1 MFGVDLAI
9 REGRLSERPGEE
21 RTVPRYRGVV
31 WQGLTNLGAWA
42 LVLGVVQFFALHLIV
57 QSAWPE
63 PYSWADN
70 NISDLGAV
78 GCGPWEGDGRHVCSP
93 LHAWMNASF
102 VAQGA
107 LLAAGLVL
115 ARPLRG
121 RLLTKTSLAFVLL
134 AALGFVLAGL
144 APADANEGL
153 HVLGAFAVI
162 FCGNVGL
169 IFAEGPA
176 QADGA
181 RAVRAFPRTLGTVGL
196 VATALFMGE
205 VWLVFGMGGMER
217 LAVFPLQVWA
227 LLMGI
232 SILRRGKRWTY
243 SADCA

>member
-1 MFGVDLAI
+1 M
-9 REGRLSERPGEE
+9 
-21 RTVPRYRGVV
+21 PRHRGMVG
-31 WQGLTNLGAWA
+31 QGFTRLGAWA
-42 LVLGVVQFFALHLIV
+42 LILGVVQFFAFHLIV

-78 GCGPWEGDGRHVCSP
+78 GCGPWDGRYVCSP

-121 RLLTKTSLAFVLL
+121 RLLTKTSLAFVSL

-153 HVLGAFAVI
+153 HVLGAFAVL
-162 FCGNVGL
+162 FCGNIGL
-169 IFAEGPA
+169 IFAEDP
-176 QADGA
+176 A
-181 RAVRAFPRTLGTVGL
+181 RAQEERAIRVFPRTLGTVGL

-217 LAVFPLQVWA
+217 LAVFPLQLWA

-232 SILRRGKRWTY
+232 SILRRGKR
-243 SADCA
+243 

>member
-1 MFGVDLAI
+1 VNGADSRAGAGSAFS
-9 REGRLSERPGEE
+9 R
-21 RTVPRYRGVV
+21 
-31 WQGLTNLGAWA
+31 LGAWA
-42 LVLGVVQFFALHLIV
+42 LVLSVVQFYAFHLIV

-63 PYSWADN
+63 PYSRADN

-78 GCGPWEGDGRHVCSP
+78 GCGQWDGDGRYVCSP

-102 VAQGA
+102 VLQGA

-115 ARPLRG
+115 ARALRG
-121 RLLTKTSLAFVLL
+121 RLLTKESLAFVSL
-134 AALGFVLAGL
+134 AALGFILAGF

-153 HVLGAFAVI
+153 HVLAAFAVF

-169 IFAEGPA
+169 IFAENPA
-176 QADGA
+176 QADGP
-181 RAVRAFPRTLGTVGL
+181 RTIRTFPRTLGTIGL

-232 SILRRGKRWTY
+232 SILRRDKR
-243 SADCA
+243 